1 MGRATAGWT
10 LTLGPIERHP
20 KEKLEGTDEL
30 RAAHVETKGRRRAHR
45 EPI

>member
-20 KEKLEGTDEL
+20 KEILEGTDEL